1 MFRLSG
7 LQKEK
12 NDETRYQ
19 DLTNNE
25 LINDIQNEIDAI
37 TYASGDYFVYAIKYN
52 KSGDIK
58 EYFTGSL
65 YQTSKYKSRGSVK
78 SSKGYSCNL
87 ESKANRKVPLV
98 SDKNKYKGKIQV
110 KCINGKKFEVGKWTQ
125 SGRSGEGRIK
135 DLSDNLYFEF
145 KFATSKALL
154 INHELNALKTDTT
167 NLKVTKKTSKQKKIT
182 LSKKKICSKANEI
195 YWYKPGNC
203 SGSLA
208 KIIKPSHSMYEYFY
222 EQAELSANKNAKK
235 TVEIAKVEEPKQEEF
250 KPKNKNI
257 DNDPPII
264 EIAKNI
270 IVNDTNYEIKGRV
283 KDKSDKIFIEIDGV
297 TTQANNGNF
306 KVKRYSP
313 VDEQIKIVAI
323 DKWGNKSKPKIINI
337 KIDLKKTKVT
347 NKIEPLNP
355 ANLGTKI
362 NKNKVA
368 LIIGVEKYENSPSA
382 KYASLDAKYF
392 KDYAKKA
399 FGVSEENINLLTDEE
414 ANLSK
419 TNSAF
424 FKWLPSKIKPR
435 RTDLIIFYSGH
446 GLASSDGKEKYILPF
461 NADPDLLSKT
471 AISRNEI
478 FDQIVALNPKS
489 VTIFFDTCYSGVSR
503 DEQMLLASARPLR
516 ILADDENKI
525 PKNFTLFSA
534 SGNNQI
540 SSGLKD
546 AKHGIFLTF

>member
-1 MFRLSG
+1 
-7 LQKEK
+7 
-12 NDETRYQ
+12 
-19 DLTNNE
+19 
-25 LINDIQNEIDAI
+25 
-37 TYASGDYFVYAIKYN
+37 
-52 KSGDIK
+52 
-58 EYFTGSL
+58 
-65 YQTSKYKSRGSVK
+65 
-78 SSKGYSCNL
+78 
-87 ESKANRKVPLV
+87 
-98 SDKNKYKGKIQV
+98 
-110 KCINGKKFEVGKWTQ
+110 
-125 SGRSGEGRIK
+125 
-135 DLSDNLYFEF
+135 
-145 KFATSKALL
+145 
-154 INHELNALKTDTT
+154 
-167 NLKVTKKTSKQKKIT
+167 
-182 LSKKKICSKANEI
+182 
-195 YWYKPGNC
+195 
-203 SGSLA
+203 
-208 KIIKPSHSMYEYFY
+208 MYEYFY

-399 FGVSEENINLLTDEE
+399 FGVSEENINLLTDE
-414 ANLSK
+414 S
-419 TNSAF
+419 
-424 FKWLPSKIKPR
+424 
-435 RTDLIIFYSGH
+435 
-446 GLASSDGKEKYILPF
+446 
-461 NADPDLLSKT
+461 
-471 AISRNEI
+471 
-478 FDQIVALNPKS
+478 
-489 VTIFFDTCYSGVSR
+489 
-503 DEQMLLASARPLR
+503 
-516 ILADDENKI
+516 
-525 PKNFTLFSA
+525 
-534 SGNNQI
+534 
-540 SSGLKD
+540 
-546 AKHGIFLTF
+546 

>member
-1 MFRLSG
+1 M
-7 LQKEK
+7 
-12 NDETRYQ
+12 
-19 DLTNNE
+19 
-25 LINDIQNEIDAI
+25 
-37 TYASGDYFVYAIKYN
+37 
-52 KSGDIK
+52 
-58 EYFTGSL
+58 
-65 YQTSKYKSRGSVK
+65 
-78 SSKGYSCNL
+78 
-87 ESKANRKVPLV
+87 
-98 SDKNKYKGKIQV
+98 
-110 KCINGKKFEVGKWTQ
+110 
-125 SGRSGEGRIK
+125 
-135 DLSDNLYFEF
+135 YFEF

-297 TTQANNGNF
+297 TKANNGNF

-337 KIDLKKTKVT
+337 KIDLKKQK
-347 NKIEPLNP
+347 
-355 ANLGTKI
+355 
-362 NKNKVA
+362 
-368 LIIGVEKYENSPSA
+368 
-382 KYASLDAKYF
+382 
-392 KDYAKKA
+392 
-399 FGVSEENINLLTDEE
+399 
-414 ANLSK
+414 
-419 TNSAF
+419 
-424 FKWLPSKIKPR
+424 
-435 RTDLIIFYSGH
+435 
-446 GLASSDGKEKYILPF
+446 
-461 NADPDLLSKT
+461 
-471 AISRNEI
+471 
-478 FDQIVALNPKS
+478 
-489 VTIFFDTCYSGVSR
+489 
-503 DEQMLLASARPLR
+503 
-516 ILADDENKI
+516 
-525 PKNFTLFSA
+525 
-534 SGNNQI
+534 
-540 SSGLKD
+540 
-546 AKHGIFLTF
+546 